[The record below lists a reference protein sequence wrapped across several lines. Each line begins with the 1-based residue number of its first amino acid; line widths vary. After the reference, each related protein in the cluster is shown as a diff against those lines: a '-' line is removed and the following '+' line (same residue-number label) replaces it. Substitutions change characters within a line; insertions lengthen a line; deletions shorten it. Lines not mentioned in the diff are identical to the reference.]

1 MSIGTESPR
10 SRPRFAAPGWLAVGD
25 LLVIGLF
32 VLSGEFQHY
41 PPDVALS
48 RAPETA
54 LPFVLGWALV
64 GTAVGAYASDALAGW
79 RTAMTRTALGW
90 AGGAVIGLGLRATSF
105 LHGGV
110 TPAFAAVA
118 IIVGGTMLV
127 VWRGLATA
135 AQRRV

>member
-1 MSIGTESPR
+1 MSAGTESLW
-10 SRPRFAAPGWLAVGD
+10 SRVGVAAPGWLAAGD

-32 VLSGEFQHY
+32 VLSGEFRHY
-41 PPDVALS
+41 PPDAALA

-64 GTAVGAYASDALAGW
+64 ATIVGAYASDALAGW
-79 RTAMTRTALGW
+79 RTGMTRAALGW
-90 AGGAVIGLGLRATSF
+90 AGGAAVGLGLRATPF
-105 LHGGV
+105 LHGDV

-118 IIVGGTMLV
+118 IIVGGTMLI

-135 AQRRV
+135 VHRRV